1 MVGDGFTPRD
11 GDLKVIEE
19 REERRE
25 GGFHPTDKGAG
36 GEIGD
41 IDRRHLR
48 VIVLQSPINN
58 PTKGGVAYGT
68 DLTTGAVQLAR
79 GK

>member
-1 MVGDGFTPRD
+1 MDFTPPIRA
-11 GDLKVIEE
+11 L
-19 REERRE
+19 
-25 GGFHPTDKGAG
+25 G